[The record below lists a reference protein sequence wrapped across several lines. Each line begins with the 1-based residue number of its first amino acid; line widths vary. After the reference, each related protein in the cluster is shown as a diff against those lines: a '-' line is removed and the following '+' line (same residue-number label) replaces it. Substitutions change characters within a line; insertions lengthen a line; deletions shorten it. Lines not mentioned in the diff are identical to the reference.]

1 MSKSTTKSYVVSYEL
16 KFDEANPMSVLSKL
30 DKIAVDIYNTVLR
43 EGLKRLHKVQHDRIY
58 QSYRE
63 EYVKLLQKKKLT
75 SVDKK
80 IKNELSK
87 QMNEICKDYGFAE
100 YDLYHYVVVPRHHF
114 HNQLGAHECQKLAS
128 IAFKALQNLRFGKAE
143 KVHFKKR
150 DELISITSKDNTTG
164 IRFDRDTMSVRYKSH
179 SFPIIIKPN
188 DQYAQIAF
196 LDRVK
201 YVQLMPKRIRGK
213 VRWFANITFEGIPPQ
228 KENHVFRDEET
239 VQGIDIGVSTVAV
252 VNEHEA
258 HLYELA
264 EGCNLDMHKKRIIER
279 KMDRSRRV
287 TNPDNY
293 NADGTVKK
301 GRHTWKQ
308 SNAYKKLKA
317 KLAEISRKITI
328 KRKQEH
334 EMLANKILAS
344 GTDIRVESMSFK
356 GLQKRSKNITRKSNG
371 RINSKKR
378 FGKTIQSRAPAMLLS
393 ILNRK
398 LGYIDS
404 SIKKVNTAKVKA
416 SQYNPLT
423 KTYQRKELKDR
434 MIQLKDGTIVQRDML
449 SAYILANTNS
459 SLASLNKKK
468 CLQGFDN
475 FKRLQDS
482 EIQRL
487 RPFIQKNTCF
497 SARRRE

>member
-1 MSKSTTKSYVVSYEL
+1 MNRSATKSYVVSYEL
-16 KFDEANPMSVLSKL
+16 KFNEANPMSVLSKL

-58 QSYRE
+58 QTYRE
-63 EYVKLLQKKKLT
+63 EYVKLLQKKELT
-75 SVDKK
+75 PADKK
-80 IKNELSK
+80 IKSELSK
-87 QMNEICKDYGFAE
+87 QMNEICKEYGFTE
-100 YDLYHYVVVPRHHF
+100 YSLHTYVVISKRHF
-114 HNQLGAHECQKLAS
+114 DDTLGIGECQKLAS

-143 KVHFKKR
+143 KVNFKKR
-150 DELISITSKDNTTG
+150 DELISITNKANTAG
-164 IRFDRDTMSVRYKSH
+164 VRFDRNTMCIRYRKH
-179 SFPIIIKPN
+179 SFPIIIKPD
-188 DQYAQIAF
+188 DQYAQLAF

-201 YVQLMPKRIRGK
+201 YVQLMPKKIRGK
-213 VRWFANITFEGIPPQ
+213 IRWFANITFEGIPPQ
-228 KENHVFRDEET
+228 KENHIFGDENT

-264 EGCNLDMHKKRIIER
+264 EGCTLDMRKKRIIQR
-279 KMDRSRRV
+279 KMERSRRT

-317 KLAEISRKITI
+317 RLAEISRKIAI

-344 GTDIRVESMSFK
+344 GTDIRVENMSFK

-378 FGKTIQSRAPAMLLS
+378 FGKTIQSRAPTMLLS
-393 ILNRK
+393 ILDRK

-434 MIQLKDGTIVQRDML
+434 MIQLKDGIIVQRDML

-459 SLASLNKKK
+459 SLASINKKK

-487 RPFIQKNTCF
+487 QQNNQLMWYV
-497 SARRRE
+497 S

>member
-1 MSKSTTKSYVVSYEL
+1 MCIQY
-16 KFDEANPMSVLSKL
+16 
-30 DKIAVDIYNTVLR
+30 
-43 EGLKRLHKVQHDRIY
+43 KR
-58 QSYRE
+58 
-63 EYVKLLQKKKLT
+63 
-75 SVDKK
+75 
-80 IKNELSK
+80 
-87 QMNEICKDYGFAE
+87 
-100 YDLYHYVVVPRHHF
+100 
-114 HNQLGAHECQKLAS
+114 
-128 IAFKALQNLRFGKAE
+128 
-143 KVHFKKR
+143 
-150 DELISITSKDNTTG
+150 
-164 IRFDRDTMSVRYKSH
+164 H
-179 SFPIIIKPN
+179 SFPIIIKPD
-188 DQYAQIAF
+188 DQYAQLAF

-201 YVQLMPKRIRGK
+201 YVQLMPKKIRGK
-213 VRWFANITFEGIPPQ
+213 TRWFANITFEGTPSQ
-228 KENHVFRDEET
+228 KENHVFGDEDT

-264 EGCNLDMHKKRIIER
+264 EGCTLDMRKKRIIQR
-279 KMDRSRRV
+279 KMERSRRA

-293 NADGTVKK
+293 NTDGTVKK
-301 GRHTWKQ
+301 GRHTWTQ

-317 KLAEISRKITI
+317 KLAELSRKIAA

-344 GTDIRVESMSFK
+344 GTDIRVENLSFK

-378 FGKTIQSRAPAMLLS
+378 FGKTIQNRAPAMFLS

-404 SIKKVNTAKVKA
+404 SLKKVNTAKVKA

-434 MIQLKDGTIVQRDML
+434 MIQLKDGIIVQRDML

-459 SLASLNKKK
+459 NLASINKKK

-475 FKRLQDS
+475 FKQLQDR

-487 RPFIQKNTCF
+487 QQNSQLMWYI
-497 SARRRE
+497 S

>member
-16 KFDEANPMSVLSKL
+16 QFDEANPMSVLSKL

-63 EYVKLLQKKKLT
+63 KYVKLLQKKELT
-75 SVDKK
+75 PVDKK

-87 QMNEICKDYGFAE
+87 QMNEICKNYGFTE
-100 YDLYHYVVVPRHHF
+100 YDLHRFSAVPRHHF
-114 HNQLGAHECQKLAS
+114 HDQLGVHECQKLAS

-150 DELISITSKDNTTG
+150 DELISITNKDNTTG
-164 IRFDRDTMSVRYKSH
+164 IRFVRDTMRVRYKNH
-179 SFPIIIKPN
+179 SFPIIIKPD
-188 DQYAQIAF
+188 DQYGQLVF

-213 VRWFANITFEGIPPQ
+213 VSWFANITFEGTPPQ
-228 KENHVFRDEET
+228 KEKHVFGDEDT

-264 EGCNLDMHKKRIIER
+264 EGCTLDMRKKHIIQR
-279 KMDRSRRV
+279 KMDRSRRA

-293 NADGTVKK
+293 DADGTVKK
-301 GRHTWKQ
+301 GRHTWTQ
-308 SNAYKKLKA
+308 SNAYKKLRA
-317 KLAEISRKITI
+317 RLAELSRKIAI

-334 EMLANKILAS
+334 EVLANKILAC
-344 GTDIRVESMSFK
+344 GTDIRVESMNFK
-356 GLQKRSKNITRKSNG
+356 RLQKRSKNITRKSNG

-378 FGKTIQSRAPAMLLS
+378 FGKTIQSRAPAMFLS

-434 MIQLKDGTIVQRDML
+434 MIQLKNGIIVQRDML

-459 SLASLNKKK
+459 SLASINKKK

-475 FKRLQDS
+475 FKQLQDR

-487 RPFIQKNTCF
+487 QQNSQLMWYI
-497 SARRRE
+497 S

>member
-16 KFDEANPMSVLSKL
+16 QFDEANPMSVLSKL

-58 QSYRE
+58 QSYKA

-75 SVDKK
+75 PVDKK
-80 IKNELSK
+80 IKSELSK
-87 QMNEICKDYGFAE
+87 QMNEICNDYGFTE
-100 YDLYHYVVVPRHHF
+100 YDLYHYVTTPKHHF
-114 HNQLGAHECQKLAS
+114 HDQLSVHECQKLAS

-143 KVHFKKR
+143 KVNFKKR
-150 DELISITSKDNTTG
+150 DELISITNKDNIRG
-164 IRFDRDTMSVRYKSH
+164 IRFDRNTMCVRYKNH
-179 SFPIIIKPN
+179 SFPIIIKPD
-188 DQYAQIAF
+188 DQYAQLAF

-228 KENHVFRDEET
+228 KENHVFGDEDI

-264 EGCNLDMHKKRIIER
+264 EGCTLDMRKKRIIQR
-279 KMDRSRRV
+279 KMERSRKA

-301 GRHTWKQ
+301 GRHTWKK
-308 SNAYKKLKA
+308 SNAYKKLRA
-317 KLAEISRKITI
+317 RLAELSRKIAI

-356 GLQKRSKNITRKSNG
+356 GLQKRSKNITRESNG

-393 ILNRK
+393 ILDRK
-398 LGYIDS
+398 LSYIDS
-404 SIKKVNTAKVKA
+404 SIKKVNTAKVRA

-434 MIQLKDGTIVQRDML
+434 MIQLKDGIIVQRDML
-449 SAYILANTNS
+449 SAYILSNTNS
-459 SLASLNKKK
+459 SLASINKRK

-475 FKRLQDS
+475 FKHLQDS

-487 RPFIQKNTCF
+487 QQNNQLMWYI
-497 SARRRE
+497 S